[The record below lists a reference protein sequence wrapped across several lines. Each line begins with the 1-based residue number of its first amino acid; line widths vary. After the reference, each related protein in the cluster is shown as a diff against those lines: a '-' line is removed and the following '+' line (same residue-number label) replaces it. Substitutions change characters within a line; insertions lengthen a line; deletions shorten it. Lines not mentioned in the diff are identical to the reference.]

1 MISPYL
7 ANEALHFTD
16 SLRTETSLM
25 FIYQMLN
32 IMESSSRLASCISLI
47 EKQNRL
53 ISRVKKISKE
63 EQTYRFMNQILFNK
77 VLLKLGKHHTHLG
90 MIEGS

>member
-1 MISPYL
+1 M
-7 ANEALHFTD
+7 
-16 SLRTETSLM
+16 M
-25 FIYQMLN
+25 IYQMLN

-63 EQTYRFMNQILFNK
+63 EQTYRFLNQILFNK
-77 VLLKLGKHHTHLG
+77 VLLKLGTRILNIG
-90 MIEGS
+90 MIEGSLIMYMMKFNQNI

>member
-1 MISPYL
+1 M
-7 ANEALHFTD
+7 
-16 SLRTETSLM
+16 M
-25 FIYQMLN
+25 IYQMLN

-63 EQTYRFMNQILFNK
+63 EQTYRFLNQILFNK
-77 VLLKLGKHHTHLG
+77 VLLKLGNHIIKYRDDIGQPHYVHDE
-90 MIEGS
+90 I